1 MLGDKDIIR
10 KILNQLQALIVDT
23 KVDINNY
30 MALKEI
36 YDYELQLYSAISLSP
51 IAYAEAFNAIGLKQ
65 EDLFHRVLTDIYND
79 EEKIE
84 EIINE
89 SNNLYY
95 LNDDGL
101 TYNPLYEAQVR
112 KSEEVIINFQKNI
125 KEDLESKS
133 HLLLFKEELDEKLAL
148 VKQLLDFASYFNP
161 VGLEREV
168 DDVNEFTNV
177 LESLDLEEVEKT
189 RILLLALEKNASYYK
204 EKSKHDRFVF
214 ESDEEI
220 EPDLIEISNHEE
232 PEELMTMLDDFSEE
246 EKPTKGVMAA

>member
-10 KILNQLQALIVDT
+10 KILNQLQALIIDT

-65 EDLFHRVLTDIYND
+65 EDLFYRVVNDIYNN
-79 EEKIE
+79 EEDINN
-84 EIINE
+84 IINE

-112 KSEEVIINFQKNI
+112 KSEEVILSFQKRI
-125 KEDLESKS
+125 KEDLENKS
-133 HLLLFKEELDEKLAL
+133 HLLLFKEELDDKLSL
-148 VKQLLDFASYFNP
+148 VKQLLDFASFFNP
-161 VGLEREV
+161 NGIEKEV
-168 DDVNEFTNV
+168 DDINEFTNV
-177 LESLDLEEVEKT
+177 LETLDLEENEKT
-189 RILLLALEKNASYYK
+189 RILLLALEKNANIYK
-204 EKSKHDRFVF
+204 EKTKNERFVF
-214 ESDEEI
+214 EEEELSPDVIEI
-220 EPDLIEISNHEE
+220 ENREE
-232 PEELMTMLDDFSEE
+232 PEELMNMLDIVSEE
-246 EKPTKGVMAA
+246 EHTRRGRAA